1 MEAAM
6 AEPILQ
12 KGSTDPAVR
21 DLQEALKTLGFN
33 PGPIDGQF
41 GTVTEAAVKAF
52 QQQRGIPVD
61 GVVGKVTWI
70 NIDEAD
76 QSEPVL
82 DIGSTGLPVRRAQK
96 RMSLVGFDVG
106 GVDGQYVRRTVARLR
121 PAQFANRAK
130 NGHLLPFSV
139 WTRSHPF
146 TIIRRIGMGQ
156 RMGRRGPSVRE
167 AKCR

>member
-1 MEAAM
+1 M

-21 DLQEALKTLGFN
+21 DLQEALKALGFN

-52 QQQRGIPVD
+52 QQQRGITAD

-76 QSEPVL
+76 QSELYWTSVPP
-82 DIGSTGLPVRRAQK
+82 DCRC
-96 RMSLVGFDVG
+96 D
-106 GVDGQYVRRTVARLR
+106 AR
-121 PAQFANRAK
+121 K
-130 NGHLLPFSV
+130 S
-139 WTRSHPF
+139 
-146 TIIRRIGMGQ
+146 
-156 RMGRRGPSVRE
+156 E
-167 AKCR
+167 

>member
-21 DLQEALKTLGFN
+21 DLQEALKTLGLN

-52 QQQRGIPVD
+52 QQQRGIAVD
-61 GVVGKVTWI
+61 GVVGKVTRI

-82 DIGSTGLPVRRAQK
+82 DIGSAGLPVRRAQK

-106 GVDGQYVRRTVARLR
+106 GVDGQYGNRTAAGVRKLQQ
-121 PAQFANRAK
+121 QFSIPVDGIVGK
-130 NGHLLPFSV
+130 KTWSV
-139 WTRSHPF
+139 IDSLENE
-146 TIIRRIGMGQ
+146 
-156 RMGRRGPSVRE
+156 GPVS
-167 AKCR
+167 